1 MTLKFSRLAT
11 ILTFLTAVLFAPSA
25 RASGDRVTF
34 SFHDED
40 YLRPGETSG
49 GLAYVSNGVPQGD
62 AVPLVVFL
70 HGVNVG
76 GTLHL
81 WAGGAG
87 TTDLTWLVSAQIDS
101 RSVHPFIFAAPSATR
116 DAMSGRRL
124 WRDFNLDELVDEVDA
139 ALGGRASV
147 ARDRVV
153 LAGHSGAGCNPDGG
167 LLRASTHPGSILPIA
182 ILAIDTCLDAEAGN
196 SFGSAP
202 PRIPL
207 FVSWERAAWPR
218 SIEPFLDAFHSS
230 ASANVGRAEPTIEE
244 VTSFRARPH
253 DEIVPRTL
261 GSLLPVL
268 LPAPKAPP
276 PPPSR

>member
-1 MTLKFSRLAT
+1 MTLAFSRFT
-11 ILTFLTAVLFAPSA
+11 TVLTFLAAGFFAPSA
-25 RASGDRVTF
+25 RAGGDRVTF

-40 YLRPGETSG
+40 YLQHGESAG
-49 GLAYVSNGVPQGD
+49 GLAYVSDGVSQGEV
-62 AVPLVVFL
+62 VPLVVFL

-76 GTLHL
+76 GALHL

-101 RSVHPFIFAAPSATR
+101 RSVRPFIFAAPSATR

-124 WRDFNLDELVDEVDA
+124 WRDFNLDEFVEEVDA
-139 ALGGRASV
+139 SLGGRASV
-147 ARDRVV
+147 ARDQVV

-167 LLRASTHPGSILPIA
+167 LLRASAHPGSILPIA
-182 ILAIDTCLDAEAGN
+182 IVAIDTCLDAEAGN

-207 FVSWERAAWPR
+207 FVNWERAAWPR
-218 SIEPFLDAFHSS
+218 SIEPFLAAFHNS

-268 LPAPKAPP
+268 LPVTPKP
-276 PPPSR
+276 